1 MEAKGAAASW
11 TSAEP
16 WAADRAVRY
25 RHRAA
30 VDRSSQR
37 AERRFLFSRAA
48 WPVTDRCAGRRSC
61 SAIRSAQQGGRG
73 QAFHK
78 LPGFGGAAAG
88 DPVDQHRGGLQPAGM
103 PT

>member
-16 WAADRAVRY
+16 WAADRPVRY
-25 RHRAA
+25 RHRPA

-48 WPVTDRCAGRRSC
+48 VLVQQSGVAGHGSLRW
-61 SAIRSAQQGGRG
+61 
-73 QAFHK
+73 QAF
-78 LPGFGGAAAG
+78 LFCYSIS
-88 DPVDQHRGGLQPAGM
+88 PARR
-103 PT
+103 